1 MAPELFEGIPASH
14 RSDVYAVG
22 VMYYYLLSERLPFAS
37 DQLGQLI
44 QLHREEP
51 VPDIRRIVPEVP
63 DFVAT
68 IIGRCLAKYPEQR
81 YETADELADDLQSAI
96 YQLRDTESLV
106 AESLEGLGGFVQRSR
121 ESYRILFPVPGDR
134 LQEVYIE
141 VSQGRTGRTAP
152 DGLLGL
158 RTGRARPLRLRPPAE
173 LEPDLRQPLHPQ
185 RQRRAHVRH
194 GPDLCAR
201 PRLLGRH
208 PGRTPGDR
216 GRADWVEQQLS
227 HADLY

>member
-106 AESLEGLGGFVQRSR
+106 AESLEGLGGFVQK
-121 ESYRILFPVPGDR
+121 
-134 LQEVYIE
+134 
-141 VSQGRTGRTAP
+141 SQGELPHPLPRAGRSAP
-152 DGLLGL
+152 GGLHRGL
-158 RTGRARPLRLRPPAE
+158 ARANGAN
-173 LEPDLRQPLHPQ
+173 
-185 RQRRAHVRH
+185 
-194 GPDLCAR
+194 G
-201 PRLLGRH
+201 
-208 PGRTPGDR
+208 
-216 GRADWVEQQLS
+216 S
-227 HADLY
+227 